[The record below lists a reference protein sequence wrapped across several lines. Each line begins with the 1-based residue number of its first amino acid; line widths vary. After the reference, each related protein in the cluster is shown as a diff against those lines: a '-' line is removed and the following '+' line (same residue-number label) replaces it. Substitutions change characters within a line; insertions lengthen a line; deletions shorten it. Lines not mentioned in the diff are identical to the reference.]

1 MRYLKLL
8 TVLAMA
14 ASEASAET
22 GSRRLIVSLADHKL
36 AFIED
41 GQVVKVFP
49 VAVGKSSTPS
59 PTGSFQIISRTVK
72 PTWYHAGKVVPPGPA
87 NPVGT
92 RWIGLS
98 HKGYGIHGT
107 NAPRSIGKSASHGC
121 IRMRNQ
127 DVEKLFELVQVGDPV
142 ELVSTATGDNAK
154 FFQIEEAPTEIA
166 LAGGGQ

>member
-1 MRYLKLL
+1 MRHLKLL
-8 TVLAMA
+8 AVLAISTTQA
-14 ASEASAET
+14 FAET
-22 GSRRLIVSLADHKL
+22 GSRKLIVSLADHKL
-36 AFIED
+36 ALVED
-41 GQVVKVFP
+41 GHVVKVFP
-49 VAVGKSSTPS
+49 IAVGKSGTPS

-72 PTWYHAGKVVPPGPA
+72 PTWYHAGQVVPPGPA

-98 HKGYGIHGT
+98 RKGYGIHGT

-127 DVEKLFELVQVGDPV
+127 DVEQLFELVQVGDPV
-142 ELVSTATGDNAK
+142 ELVREPTLETAQYFRT
-154 FFQIEEAPTEIA
+154 EETPVEVA

>member
-1 MRYLKLL
+1 MRHLKLL
-8 TVLAMA
+8 AVLAIA
-14 ASEASAET
+14 ATEAWAET
-22 GSRRLIVSLADHKL
+22 GSRRLIISLADHKL
-36 AFIED
+36 ALIED
-41 GQVVKVFP
+41 GRVVKVFP

-127 DVEKLFELVQVGDPV
+127 DVEKLFELVQVGDSV
-142 ELVSTATGDNAK
+142 ELVSALAGDNAK
-154 FFQIEEAPTEIA
+154 FFQTEEAPVDIA

>member
-8 TVLAMA
+8 AVLAIA
-14 ASEASAET
+14 ASEAAAQT
-22 GSRRLIVSLADHKL
+22 GSRRLIISLADHKL
-36 AFIED
+36 ALIED
-41 GQVVKVFP
+41 GHVVKIFP
-49 VAVGKSSTPS
+49 VAVGKTSTPS
-59 PTGSFQIISRTVK
+59 PTGSFQIISRAVK

-98 HKGYGIHGT
+98 QKGYGIHGT
-107 NAPRSIGKSASHGC
+107 NAPASIGKSASHGC

-127 DVEKLFELVQVGDPV
+127 DVERLFELVQVGDPV
-142 ELVSTATGDNAK
+142 ELVSVATGDTAT
-154 FFQIEEAPTEIA
+154 FFRTEETPTEMA

>member
-1 MRYLKLL
+1 MGHLRFLA
-8 TVLAMA
+8 VLAIA
-14 ASEASAET
+14 TTHAFAET
-22 GSRRLIVSLADHKL
+22 GSRKLIVSLADHKL
-36 AFIED
+36 ALIED
-41 GQVVKVFP
+41 GRLVKVFP
-49 VAVGKSSTPS
+49 IAVGKSSTPS

-98 HKGYGIHGT
+98 QKGYGIHGT
-107 NAPRSIGKSASHGC
+107 NAPRSIGKSSSHGC

-127 DVEKLFELVQVGDPV
+127 DVEQLFELVQVGDPV
-142 ELVSTATGDNAK
+142 ELVS
-154 FFQIEEAPTEIA
+154 EASAEFTRYFRPQEVSVEVA

>member
-36 AFIED
+36 ALIED

-49 VAVGKSSTPS
+49 VAVGKSGTPS

>member
-1 MRYLKLL
+1 MRHLKLL
-8 TVLAMA
+8 AVLAITTTQA
-14 ASEASAET
+14 FAET
-22 GSRRLIVSLADHKL
+22 GSRKLIVSLADRKL
-36 AFIED
+36 ALVED
-41 GQVVKVFP
+41 GHVVKVFP
-49 VAVGKSSTPS
+49 IAVGKSSTPS

-72 PTWYHAGKVVPPGPA
+72 PTWYHAGQVVPPGPA

-98 HKGYGIHGT
+98 RKGYGIHGT

-127 DVEKLFELVQVGDPV
+127 DVEQLFELVQVGDPV
-142 ELVSTATGDNAK
+142 ELVREPTLETAQYFRT
-154 FFQIEEAPTEIA
+154 EETPVEVA